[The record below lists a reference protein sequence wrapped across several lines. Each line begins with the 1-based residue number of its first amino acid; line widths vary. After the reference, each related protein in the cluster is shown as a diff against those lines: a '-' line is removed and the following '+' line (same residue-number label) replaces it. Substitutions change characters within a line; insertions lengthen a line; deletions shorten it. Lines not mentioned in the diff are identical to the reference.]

1 MTQPD
6 RDVRETAGMQFAE
19 LRAAIPEALVQDF
32 ASDPLAPFD
41 KVLKKAGDP
50 TWPLYTELNG
60 YLASLPTEAVDAA
73 FENKTFVAL
82 YGKNDRVA
90 RFWMTERFLVQ
101 ESARRR
107 LDVLTGPASTGIVAP
122 YDAACLQAT
131 SIDEDGMVRV
141 ADFSYNNATLG
152 KDGFSFTVFSTT
164 DCPNST
170 YWLLRSFYEESVA
183 DHVRVRLDPF
193 LWGPSDSYPQTM
205 YKMLV
210 YATPVDW
217 ESLGQLREPAHG
229 MMQADK
235 PPEKSELTEFCWTRR
250 DDGIHL
256 VCEELPP
263 KERIEFVGARYLHA
277 IYAPSSQSITHF
289 DGALRIYSDLQYNE
303 RRSTHVRHSGKTGIR
318 KKIFRIDAPTSR
330 SAFSLI
336 TQAFFVWNDDLVRY
350 FRERLPG

>member
-6 RDVRETAGMQFAE
+6 KNVREAAGTRFAG
-19 LRAAIPEALVQDF
+19 LRPTLPEALVQDF

-41 KVLKKAGDP
+41 KLLKKSGDSS
-50 TWPLYTELNG
+50 WPLYAELEELLG
-60 YLASLPTEAVDAA
+60 SLPPDAIEATYADT
-73 FENKTFVAL
+73 TFIAL
-82 YGKNDRVA
+82 YGKSDRLA
-90 RFWMTERFLVQ
+90 RVWMAERLLIE

-107 LDVLTGPASTGIVAP
+107 LESITALPSRENIMP
-122 YDAACLQAT
+122 YAADCLRT
-131 SIDEDGMVRV
+131 IEVDGEGMVRL
-141 ADFSYNNATLG
+141 ADFSYNNATLERNQ
-152 KDGFSFTVFSTT
+152 FSFTVCSTT

-170 YWLLRSFYEESVA
+170 YWLLRSFYEEGVA

-193 LWGPSDSYPQTM
+193 LWGPSDLYPQTM

-235 PPEKSELTEFCWTRR
+235 APEKSELTEFCWTRR
-250 DDGIHL
+250 DDGIHF

-263 KERIEFVGARYLHA
+263 KERIKFVGARYLHA

-289 DGALRIYSDLQYNE
+289 DGALRIYSDLQYDE
-303 RRSTHVRHSGKTGIR
+303 RRSAHLRHSGKTGIR
-318 KKIFRIDAPTSR
+318 KKIFRIDAPLSR

-350 FRERLPG
+350 FREKLHG